1 MSTDYRSRVEAAVGT
16 VDFVTPEQLR
26 LVDVTVGLIES
37 QRDAFVERFREEL
50 DRLSPTTRALLS
62 AADDIPLLAGAV
74 RQLDSF
80 VDRARALGARYRQQG
95 VRAEHYE
102 AIETALMR
110 TLATFLDAGWDT
122 ATAAAWHRMFRLM
135 AETMLEGSA
144 TGAFRTRR

>member
-1 MSTDYRSRVEAAVGT
+1 M
-16 VDFVTPEQLR
+16 TPEQLR

-37 QRDAFVERFREEL
+37 QRDTFVERFREEL
-50 DRLSPTTRALLS
+50 DRLSPTTRGLLS

-110 TLATFLDAGWDT
+110 TLATFLDAGWDS

>member
-1 MSTDYRSRVEAAVGT
+1 M
-16 VDFVTPEQLR
+16 TPEQLR

-37 QRDAFVERFREEL
+37 QRDAFVERFHEEL
-50 DRLSPTTRALLS
+50 DRLSPTTRALFS
-62 AADDIPLLAGAV
+62 AAEDIPLLASAV

-80 VDRARALGARYRQQG
+80 VDRALALGIRYRQQG

-135 AETMLEGSA
+135 AETMLEGSV
-144 TGAFRTRR
+144 TGAFRTRD

>member
-1 MSTDYRSRVEAAVGT
+1 M
-16 VDFVTPEQLR
+16 TPEQLR

-37 QRDAFVERFREEL
+37 HRDAFVERFHEEL
-50 DRLSPTTRALLS
+50 DRLSPTTRTLFS
-62 AADDIPLLAGAV
+62 AAEDIPLLAGAV

-80 VDRARALGARYRQQG
+80 VDRARALGVRYRQQG
-95 VRAEHYE
+95 VRVEHYE

-110 TLATFLDAGWDT
+110 TLASFLDAGWDT

-144 TGAFRTRR
+144 TGAFRTRG

>member
-1 MSTDYRSRVEAAVGT
+1 
-16 VDFVTPEQLR
+16 VTPEQLR
-26 LVDVTVGLIES
+26 LVEVTVGLIES
-37 QRDAFVERFREEL
+37 HREAFVERFHEEL
-50 DRLSPTTRALLS
+50 DRLSPTTRALFS
-62 AADDIPLLAGAV
+62 AAEDIPLLASAV

-80 VDRARALGARYRQQG
+80 VDRALALGIRYRQQG

-135 AETMLEGSA
+135 AETMLEGSV
-144 TGAFRTRR
+144 TGAFRTRD

>member
-1 MSTDYRSRVEAAVGT
+1 
-16 VDFVTPEQLR
+16 VTPEQLR

-50 DRLSPTTRALLS
+50 DRLSPTTRALFS
-62 AADDIPLLAGAV
+62 AADDIPVLAGAV

-102 AIETALMR
+102 AIEIALMR

>member
-1 MSTDYRSRVEAAVGT
+1 L
-16 VDFVTPEQLR
+16 VTPEQLR

-50 DRLSPTTRALLS
+50 DRLSPTTRGLIS

-102 AIETALMR
+102 AIEIALMR